1 MSDEL
6 LPVLAQDGELSVV
19 SVDGQPVVTA
29 RDLARALGYVRED
42 AVRKILNRNWASFKE
57 RKGGPNL
64 TSPLEKRDPQ
74 FDTSFENSELKY
86 DTGEVE
92 IDTPGGP
99 QKVRYFTKR
108 GALKI
113 CMKSNQPRAV
123 AVQEMLIDLYEA
135 VEGRRMIP
143 VEALQGVQQR
153 LDELATEVRRL
164 VVAQEAKIVYLPRS
178 CRPRSTDNEAVEFF
192 KLLFEENP
200 GRKVSDAIRVVKKT
214 ANECGWRVGSDKAF
228 YRMARKLR

>member
-1 MSDEL
+1 MGQDL
-6 LPVLAQDGELSVV
+6 LPVLAQKNDMRIVEVE
-19 SVDGQPVVTA
+19 GQPVVTA
-29 RDLARALGYVRED
+29 RDLAKALEYRKDNAVTKIYDRDRNSFTDKDSFVVDMRRFIPKVGMNLRGGDPHVR
-42 AVRKILNRNWASFKE
+42 V
-57 RKGGPNL
+57 
-64 TSPLEKRDPQ
+64 
-74 FDTSFENSELKY
+74 
-86 DTGEVE
+86 
-92 IDTPGGP
+92 
-99 QKVRYFTKR
+99 FTKR

-192 KLLFEENP
+192 KRLFEENP